1 MKLGH
6 LHYGWVMV
14 IIGACVL
21 AAFATTVFTFGVFLL
36 PLTIEFNW
44 DRGALSGAYSMF
56 LLVSGF
62 VGIFSGR
69 LSDRYGPRPLL
80 TITGIFIG
88 IGFLLMSQ
96 VSSLWQVYIIYGLIM
111 AVGTGSCYVPITS
124 TIPRWFARK
133 RGIAVGVTVAGAG
146 LGGMI
151 SPTFTQWLIS
161 SYGWQQT
168 YIILGLVTFIII
180 IPLAQSMKHSP
191 QRIGLRPYGDDGTV
205 EAKQSPVSIAG
216 GLLFTH
222 AIKTIRFWVYG
233 LLLFWSLFATMA
245 ILVHI
250 APYAVDIGISAMV
263 AAGLLSIISGC
274 SVIGRLTIGFIADR
288 IEARRTLA
296 ACLFVITLALIW
308 ILFAREIWMFYVFA
322 VVFGVAYGGIIS
334 LQPLI
339 PAELFGLSSLGII
352 YGSLDLLSTTG
363 AAVGPLLAGSI
374 FDVTESYR
382 SAFLIFVVTGTLAVI
397 LSLIL
402 LRVRDWRADD

>member
-1 MKLGH
+1 VAVCILGT
-6 LHYGWVMV
+6 
-14 IIGACVL
+14 L
-21 AAFATTVFTFGVFLL
+21 ALPPQTFGIFLR
-36 PLTIEFNW
+36 PMTIEFNW
-44 DRGALSGAYSMF
+44 DRGALSAAFSLYF
-56 LLVSGF
+56 LISGF
-62 VGIFSGR
+62 LGIFGGR
-69 LSDRYGPRPLL
+69 LSDKYGPRSLV
-80 TITGIFIG
+80 TITGLSVG
-88 IGFLLMSQ
+88 TGAMLMSQ
-96 VSSLWQVYIIYGLIM
+96 ASSLWQVYIIWGLII
-111 AVGTGSCYVPITS
+111 AVGSASCVVPVMT

-133 RGIAVGVTVAGAG
+133 RGMAMGITQTG
-146 LGGMI
+146 LGIGGLIGPPMA
-151 SPTFTQWLIS
+151 QWLIS
-161 SYGWQQT
+161 SYGWQQA
-168 YIILGLVTFIII
+168 YLILGLVAIII
-180 IPLAQSMKHSP
+180 IISLAQFMKHSP

-274 SVIGRLTIGFIADR
+274 SVIGRLAIGFIADR
-288 IEARRTLA
+288 IEARRALA
-296 ACLFVITLALIW
+296 ACLFVVTLALIW

-322 VVFGVAYGGIIS
+322 VVFGVAYGGVIS

-339 PAELFGLSSLGII
+339 PAELFGLGSLGII